1 MKTLLLKKVCIIMN
15 RVPDVTSPRF
25 AIQLDVLRQMGYFMR
40 IVALEGVPESC
51 DFEDYSKIKEQV
63 LPLTMSR
70 YRVPQA
76 FLTMI
81 ILFIIAPLRS
91 LKTLGAM
98 LKMLFHGP
106 SRKEILKNYFQAAL
120 LVNLHIIDKEISHLH
135 AHCEPG
141 AARTAYFATLLT
153 GLNSSFVALPGEAFK
168 EDFEKISVPL
178 KNCECI
184 FALSEYEKKYI
195 MEKIFADDDLLPEM
209 LCFFNGIDLEKFEFK
224 HSDRTPEEPYR
235 FITTAFLSKT
245 KGLDTILQALSILR
259 KQGVNFRY
267 TIIGDGPELENLQ
280 KETEKLELK
289 EVVHFAG
296 VKPRYKIPRLLLNA
310 DLFVSAQR
318 ILENGEQDS
327 IPLSVK
333 EAMAVGLPVVAT
345 DCGALHELIEDEET
359 GLLVPPDNP
368 SEFADACMRLLTDCD
383 LRMQIVMKARLHI
396 EGVYNI
402 HKQAMAFNEYV
413 INHNLPL

>member
-1 MKTLLLKKVCIIMN
+1 
-15 RVPDVTSPRF
+15 
-25 AIQLDVLRQMGYFMR
+25 MGYFMR
-40 IVALEGVPESC
+40 IVSLDGIPENC
-51 DFEDYSKIKEQV
+51 NFEDYSKIKEQV

-106 SRKEILKNYFQAAL
+106 QRKQILKNYFQAAL
-120 LVNLHIIDKEISHLH
+120 LVNLHLIDKEISHLH
-135 AHCEPG
+135 AHCDPG

-168 EDFEKISVPL
+168 EDFQSLSIPL

-184 FALSEYEKKYI
+184 FALSEYEKNYI
-195 MEKIFADDDLLPEM
+195 VEKIFTDKDLLPEM
-209 LCFFNGIDLEKFEFK
+209 LCFFNGIDLEKFGFK
-224 HSDRTPEEPYR
+224 GSSKPPEEPYQ
-235 FITTAFLSKT
+235 FITTAFLTRT
-245 KGLDTILQALSILR
+245 KGLDTVLKALEILR

-267 TIIGDGPELENLQ
+267 TVIGDGPELNL
-280 KETEKLELK
+280 LK
-289 EVVHFAG
+289 EKTKTLGLEEWVSFTG
-296 VKPRYKIPRLLLNA
+296 VKPRYKIPKLLANA

-333 EAMAVGLPVVAT
+333 EAMAVGLPVVT
-345 DCGALHELIEDEET
+345 TNCGALRELVEDEET

-368 SEFADACMRLLTDCD
+368 SEFAAACMRLLTDRD
-383 LRMQIVMKARLHI
+383 LRGQIIMKARLRI